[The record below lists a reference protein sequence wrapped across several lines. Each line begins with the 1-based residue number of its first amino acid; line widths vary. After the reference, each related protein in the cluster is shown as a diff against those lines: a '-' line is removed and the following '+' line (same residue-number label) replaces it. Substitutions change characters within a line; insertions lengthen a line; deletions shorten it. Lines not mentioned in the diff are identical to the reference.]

1 MGEIKEY
8 NNDGIELYLA
18 DCFDVMPN
26 IPDESVDAI
35 ICDPPFGSTSC
46 SWDVILPFDKLWEQY
61 ERIIKPNG
69 IIILNATQPFASH
82 LIMSNLKLFRYELI
96 WDKVFGVSSNISK
109 FRPMISHEN
118 ILIFYKH
125 KPTFNPIF
133 LERPESSRR
142 KQRKK
147 TQTSEISK
155 DAYVT
160 KNVEFTESDK
170 KNPVSIITVNRFSKE
185 CNPKNRIHPTQK
197 PEELISYLVST
208 YTNEGDLVLDNTF
221 GSGTCPVVCKKLK
234 RRFIGME
241 KEEKYFDMTLKRLSE
256 VLPLENKEQNIATN
270 TEENTL

>member
-1 MGEIKEY
+1 MGEIIKHT
-8 NNDGIELYLA
+8 DGDIELYLA

-26 IPDESVDAI
+26 IPNETVDAI
-35 ICDPPFGSTSC
+35 ICDLPFGTTDAP
-46 SWDVILPFDKLWEQY
+46 WDLQLPFDKLWEQY

-69 IIILNATQPFASH
+69 IIILNGVQPFTTH

-147 TQTSEISK
+147 SQTSEISK

-160 KNVEFTESDK
+160 KNVEFAESDK
-170 KNPVSIITVNRFSKE
+170 KNPVSIITINRFSKE
-185 CNPKNRIHPTQK
+185 CNPKNRIHSAQK

-208 YTNEGDLVLDNTF
+208 YTNENDLVVDNTF

-241 KEEKYFDMTLKRLSE
+241 KEEKFFNMTLKRLSE
-256 VLPLENKEQNIATN
+256 IVPLENKNDNVATN
-270 TEENTL
+270 TDENTF

>member
-1 MGEIKEY
+1 MKV
-8 NNDGIELYLA
+8 LTW
-18 DCFDVMPN
+18 CCV
-26 IPDESVDAI
+26 
-35 ICDPPFGSTSC
+35 ICPTVEKGTTNC
-46 SWDVILPFDKLWEQY
+46 SWDIILPFDKLWEQY

-69 IIILNATQPFASH
+69 IIILTATQPFTSH
-82 LIMSNLKLFRYELI
+82 LIMSNLNLFKYELI
-96 WDKVFGVSSNISK
+96 WDKVFGVSALNSK
-109 FRPMISHEN
+109 FRPMASHES
-118 ILIFYKH
+118 LCVFYRH

-160 KNVEFTESDK
+160 KNVEFAESNK

-197 PEELISYLVST
+197 PEELFEYLLKT
-208 YTNEGDLVLDNTF
+208 FTNEGDLVVDNTF
-221 GSGTCPVVCKKLK
+221 GSGTTPAVCKKLN

-241 KEEKYFDMTLKRLSE
+241 KEEKYFDMTVKRLSE
-256 VLPLENKEQNIATN
+256 IIL
-270 TEENTL
+270 